1 MASYF
6 AHLRPIRRKKTFGE
20 FWGLHLALGNVWRT
34 ATLDECFANLWGG
47 RCLWAFRDLSQFA
60 LVLRAGLRPA
70 RRLER
75 ERRKTCV
82 CESRCVVAGFTRF
95 TIALERY
102 AFAVRPI
109 KARQSNR
116 SAQHDGKF
124 VSIKTAAMSCPQ
136 TTPCLSAVRLRRR
149 FNKAARDPHR
159 FNVALRPSSCLGAF
173 SGASGTKK
181 ACAATAASLTT
192 I

>member
-1 MASYF
+1 MF
-6 AHLRPIRRKKTFGE
+6 GGQQHLMNVLRSFGAGAACGRFE
-20 FWGLHLALGNVWRT
+20 NS
-34 ATLDECFANLWGG
+34 ANLPWY
-47 RCLWAFRDLSQFA
+47 AA
-60 LVLRAGLRPA
+60 LACGLRDVWGA
-70 RRLER
+70 SVEI
-75 ERRKTCV
+75 CV

-102 AFAVRPI
+102 TFAARPI
-109 KARQSNR
+109 KARQSKR
-116 SAQHDGKF
+116 SALHDGKF

-181 ACAATAASLTT
+181 A
-192 I
+192 